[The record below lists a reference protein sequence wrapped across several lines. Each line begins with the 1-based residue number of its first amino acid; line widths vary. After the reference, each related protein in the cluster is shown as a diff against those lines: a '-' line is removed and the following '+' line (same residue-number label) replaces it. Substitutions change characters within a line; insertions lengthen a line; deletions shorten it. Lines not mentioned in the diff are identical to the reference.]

1 MNKPNVMQ
9 ELLHGRIH
17 QQASATAPVAAFIV
31 GAVNMGMFESLAH
44 YFIKP
49 VALWLLAIFIVQ
61 AFFFPMA
68 TTWAG
73 DMLAMFWQMA
83 VDEVKDL
90 LW

>member
-1 MNKPNVMQ
+1 
-9 ELLHGRIH
+9 
-17 QQASATAPVAAFIV
+17 
-31 GAVNMGMFESLAH
+31 MGMFESLAH

-49 VALWLLAIFIVQ
+49 VLLWMLAIFILQ

-73 DMLAMFWQMA
+73 EMISMFWAQAM
-83 VDEVKDL
+83 DEIKDMVS

>member
-1 MNKPNVMQ
+1 
-9 ELLHGRIH
+9 
-17 QQASATAPVAAFIV
+17 
-31 GAVNMGMFESLAH
+31 MGMFESIAH

-49 VALWLLAIFIVQ
+49 VLLWLLAFFVLQ

-73 DMLAMFWQMA
+73 EMISMFWTQAM
-83 VDEVKDL
+83 DEIKDTVS

>member
-1 MNKPNVMQ
+1 MNRQSVTL

-17 QQASATAPVAAFIV
+17 QQAAATALVAVFTAGV
-31 GAVNMGMFESLAH
+31 VNMGMFESLVH

-49 VALWLLAIFIVQ
+49 VALWILAIFVIQ
-61 AFFFPMA
+61 AFFWPMA

-83 VDEVKDL
+83 VDEAKDL
-90 LW
+90 FW

>member
-1 MNKPNVMQ
+1 M
-9 ELLHGRIH
+9 
-17 QQASATAPVAAFIV
+17 FIAV
-31 GAVNMGMFESLAH
+31 VVNMGMFESLAN

-49 VALWLLAIFIVQ
+49 VLLWLLAIFIVQ

-73 DMLAMFWQMA
+73 DMLAMFWTQA

-90 LW
+90 FW

>member
-1 MNKPNVMQ
+1 
-9 ELLHGRIH
+9 
-17 QQASATAPVAAFIV
+17 
-31 GAVNMGMFESLAH
+31 MGMLESLAH

-49 VALWLLAIFIVQ
+49 VALWILAIFVVQ
-61 AFFFPMA
+61 AFFWPMA

-90 LW
+90 FW

>member
-1 MNKPNVMQ
+1 
-9 ELLHGRIH
+9 
-17 QQASATAPVAAFIV
+17 
-31 GAVNMGMFESLAH
+31 MGMFESLAH

-49 VALWLLAIFIVQ
+49 VLLWMLAIFVIQ

-73 DMLAMFWQMA
+73 DMLVMFWQMA

>member
-1 MNKPNVMQ
+1 
-9 ELLHGRIH
+9 
-17 QQASATAPVAAFIV
+17 
-31 GAVNMGMFESLAH
+31 MGMFESLAH

-49 VALWLLAIFIVQ
+49 VLLWMLAIFIVQ

-73 DMLAMFWQMA
+73 DMLAMFWTQA

-90 LW
+90 FW

>member
-1 MNKPNVMQ
+1 MTL

-17 QQASATAPVAAFIV
+17 QQAAVTAQVAVFIV
-31 GAVNMGMFESLAH
+31 GVVNMGMFESLVH
-44 YFIKP
+44 YFVRP
-49 VALWLLAIFIVQ
+49 VALWILAIFVVQ

-83 VDEVKDL
+83 VDEAKDL
-90 LW
+90 FW

>member
-1 MNKPNVMQ
+1 MQ
-9 ELLHGRIH
+9 ESLHGRIH
-17 QQASATAPVAAFIV
+17 QQAAATAPVAVFTV
-31 GAVNMGMFESLAH
+31 GVADMGMFESLAH

-49 VALWLLAIFIVQ
+49 VALWILAIFVIQ

-73 DMLAMFWQMA
+73 DMLAMFWTQA

-90 LW
+90 FW